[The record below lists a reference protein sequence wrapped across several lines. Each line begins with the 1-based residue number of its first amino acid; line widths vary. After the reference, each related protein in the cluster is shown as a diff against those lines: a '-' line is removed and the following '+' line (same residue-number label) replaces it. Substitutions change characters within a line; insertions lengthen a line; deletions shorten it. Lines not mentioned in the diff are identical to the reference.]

1 MPSFSFR
8 IKSKEDKQVSI
19 YVSFR
24 PASSPPVFSRTG
36 LSIHPDKWS
45 ASKKR
50 AKTNSPHAVNLN
62 TVLSDL
68 ESFLSEQLNFD
79 QHTGVEINNSWLKKT
94 IERFNNKVP
103 ATDLSYLLN
112 LLDDM
117 INSLGHKKA
126 NDGSIGLKANTIKGY
141 YTFRNNLIE
150 YEKLIDQKIKINEFG
165 KSELDGFVKW
175 LLVDMKYANNEAGR
189 KIKRLKGLLK
199 FGSSK
204 GLTLGL
210 SLDALGSEYSYKTTK
225 YINVINEQEFFKIAK
240 LSGLPPYLENI
251 KRWILIGLSIGQRIS
266 DLQKIRK
273 ENIRFD
279 EKGNA
284 LIDIIQVKGNTSVTV
299 PVKNQIVVSVL
310 KHKFPYRISDQ
321 NFNKYLKEVCKRAG
335 LTDVITGY
343 KFNSSTKRKEL
354 VEAPKHQL
362 LASHDMRRS
371 FATYHYDSGISV
383 NLIMKITGHKRES
396 TFFEYIGKNPKKDF
410 DAYNF
415 LNAIK

>member
-284 LIDIIQVKGNTSVTV
+284 LLDIIQVKGNTSVTV

-354 VEAPKHQL
+354 VEKPKYEL
-362 LASHDMRRS
+362 LASHDLRRS
-371 FATYHYDSGISV
+371 FANYHYDKGMPV
-383 NLIMKITGHKRES
+383 AYIMRITGHKRES

>member
-1 MPSFSFR
+1 MPSFSYR

-62 TVLSDL
+62 TVLSNL

-79 QHTGVEINNSWLKKT
+79 QHKGVEINNSWLKKA
-94 IERFNNKVP
+94 IERFNNKIP
-103 ATDLSYLLN
+103 TTDLSYLSN

-126 NDGSIGLKANTIKGY
+126 NDGSIGLKPNTIKGY

-150 YEKLIDQKIKINEFG
+150 YEEFIDEKIKINEFG
-165 KSELDGFVKW
+165 KSELDSFAKW
-175 LLVDMKYANNEAGR
+175 LLVDKKYANNEAGR
-189 KIKRLKGLLK
+189 IIKRLKGLLK

-210 SLDALGSEYSYKTTK
+210 SLEAIGSEYSYKTTK
-225 YINVINEQEFFKIAK
+225 YINVINEQEFFKIVK
-240 LSGLPPYLENI
+240 LSGLPPYLENV

-266 DLQKIRK
+266 DLQKVRK
-273 ENIRFD
+273 ENIRYD
-279 EKGNA
+279 KEGNA
-284 LIDIIQVKGNTSVTV
+284 LIDIIQVKGNKSLTV
-299 PVKNQIVVSVL
+299 PVNNQIVISIL
-310 KHKFPYRISDQ
+310 KYKLPYPISYQKF
-321 NFNKYLKEVCKRAG
+321 NFYMKEVCKRAG
-335 LTDVITGY
+335 IDEIVKGY
-343 KFNSSTKRKEL
+343 KMNQKTKRKEL
-354 VEAPKHQL
+354 LEKPKYEL
-362 LASHDMRRS
+362 LASHDLRRS
-371 FATYHYDSGISV
+371 FSTHHYDKGVPV
-383 NLIMKITGHKRES
+383 NLIMKITGHTKES
-396 TFFEYIGKNPKKDF
+396 TFYEYIGKNPKKDF